1 MGNEGEEYTQPQS
14 QENESMRYLQ
24 TVLLIS
30 ERYISVSIHTAVF
43 CFPLQI
49 AKE

>member
-1 MGNEGEEYTQPQS
+1 MENEGEEYTQPQS

-30 ERYISVSIHTAVF
+30 ERYMSEYMHTAVF

-49 AKE
+49 AQQ